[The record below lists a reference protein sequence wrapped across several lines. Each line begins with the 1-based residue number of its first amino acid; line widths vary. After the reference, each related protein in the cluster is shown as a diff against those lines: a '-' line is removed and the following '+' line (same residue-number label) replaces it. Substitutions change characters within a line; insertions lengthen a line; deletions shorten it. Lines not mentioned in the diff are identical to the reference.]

1 MISLWSELESLC
13 IDRLSHEELT
23 AAIESHCEH
32 LPPDLCERLDEL
44 PTDQLRMT
52 LLTAR
57 LLHLLRNLRGKTDE
71 PHRVCADH
79 GC

>member
-13 IDRLSHEELT
+13 IDRLSRRELIT
-23 AAIESHCEH
+23 AIESHCEH
-32 LPPDLCERLDEL
+32 LPPDLCERLEAL
-44 PTDQLRMT
+44 PSDQLRMT

-57 LLHLLRNLRGKTDE
+57 LLHLLRKLRGKTE
-71 PHRVCADH
+71 RLCADH